1 MRPAGVTESA
11 LGSAA
16 APPDMDD
23 VCRCLHLQLD
33 RAGLHRAD
41 LLDLAGTIAP
51 MAHTLHSMTGHYLT
65 EYPRCREVLLADAA
79 ATFLVDAVDTTLLRG
94 FTTPRVELQASM
106 RHAIHTIRHI
116 DLLLNRIR
124 SLPVDE
130 MLTRDR

>member
-1 MRPAGVTESA
+1 M
-11 LGSAA
+11 
-16 APPDMDD
+16 
-23 VCRCLHLQLD
+23 
-33 RAGLHRAD
+33 HRAD

-51 MAHTLHSMTGHYLT
+51 MAHTFNSMAGHYLM

-79 ATFLVDAVDTTLLRG
+79 ATFLVDAIDTTLLRG
-94 FTTPRVELQASM
+94 FTTPRVELQASV

-130 MLTRDR
+130 MLTRDQ